1 MAGAVAPGSLLAFAH
16 ILRALGALGLRCTR
30 CQICGCSRNF
40 MEGGTGPSALLCPE
54 CSARL
59 TPRRDGFCP
68 ACGLLFGNPKAPVAL
83 CGECR
88 STPRPW
94 GRLFFFGAYDG
105 MLRDVLLK
113 YKFSGQLELGALLQ
127 GLTTEAYGSAP
138 GEKKTP
144 DLVVPVPLH
153 PLRLA
158 WRGYNQSLELARN
171 LASRLSCPLA
181 PTALHRVRPTL
192 PQVSLPRQERLTNL
206 RGAFRA
212 DAHRV
217 EGKSILLVDDIMTT
231 GATMEEATRTLRN
244 AGASTVDALVLARAG
259 S

>member
-1 MAGAVAPGSLLAFAH
+1 MVGDIAPKGLHPFAQG
-16 ILRALGALGLRCTR
+16 LRALGALGLRSSR
-30 CQICGCSRNF
+30 CQICGCSRSYTK
-40 MEGGTGPSALLCPE
+40 GAAGPSALLCAE
-54 CSARL
+54 CLARL

-68 ACGLLFGNPKAPVAL
+68 ACGLLFGNPKSPVAL

-94 GRLFFFGAYDG
+94 KRLYFFGAYDG
-105 MLRDVLLK
+105 MLRDVLLR
-113 YKFSGQLELGALLQ
+113 YKFSGQLALGALLQ
-127 GLTTEAYGSAP
+127 GLAVEAHWVAP
-138 GEKKTP
+138 EEEFP
-144 DLVVPVPLH
+144 DLLVPVPLH

-171 LASRLSCPLA
+171 LASHLGRPLV
-181 PTALHRVRPTL
+181 PSALHRVRPTL

-206 RGAFRA
+206 HGAFQA
-212 DAHRV
+212 EAHLV

-231 GATMEEATRTLRN
+231 GATLEEATRTLRN